1 MKKIIKYMAFILAVF
16 LINISNINAEE
27 YKGVIE
33 KGESIEGVY
42 YYKTRQDTEDVKY
55 PTHEFHE
62 AAYIYRDSINH
73 NIVYCIESWQHLTG
87 ATTNDYRVFNHNV
100 KETNLSDSLI
110 EELNLVAYYGY
121 GYRDDKY
128 DHTSPEWYAVTQA
141 LIWQLQ
147 APNYKHYIT
156 NSISSKTQ
164 SFEYDI
170 QLNELKRLV
179 SYHKFKLT
187 LSNTSMEINTVNED
201 EDKTGNI
208 KFYEID
214 KYDDGIDVSIEGQ
227 KVIIKSLNKAGDFSY
242 TLRRKYNKW
251 NKKMKIY
258 VSDKYQNVLEPG
270 DMEDD
275 VETKKVKVKDYTLNF
290 IVYAL
295 VPQQQNEDKSHVS
308 RSYFI
313 PDVEVAI
320 RVKKDIYDGAGNLV
334 YKKGSIYSTEKS
346 FVGYSS
352 IHVPPGT
359 FELETITNVPG
370 FKSAKKTVEINDE
383 DKSTILVLDMSKFV
397 FNVDK
402 TLEVMQDNGTIS
414 NVPGEN
420 ILFGL
425 YANEDI
431 KNVFGGIFLKKDQL
445 LATFSTNEL
454 GKVHETQS
462 FILPGKYYL
471 KEITELDDYEP
482 NNQKYELTLTYPE
495 EYQDSIELEE
505 IKVENKLK
513 TGKVEITKLDA
524 NKHFPLKN
532 VTYSLYS
539 KDKSLIETKS
549 TNVDGKVNF
558 DVKVG
563 EYFIKENTALDG
575 YLIDDK
581 TYYVKVDHANL
592 NPTYK
597 LLNEKIE
604 NEKEPDKTTEP
615 EIPEC
620 PKEPECPIEPEDPK
634 EEIEKPIENP
644 EDKTEEPGN
653 EEKPI
658 IPEEEEAKEPTD
670 NKVDEE
676 SIQDSNKEEDLIVN
690 VPSTN
695 VYNYFSVLLFLL
707 SIAIISLRS
716 CLKN

>member
-33 KGESIEGVY
+33 KGEPIEGVY
-42 YYKTRQDTEDVKY
+42 YYKTRQDTEEVKY

-87 ATTNDYRVFNHNV
+87 ATTNDYRVYDHNV

-110 EELNLVAYYGY
+110 DELNLVAYYGY
-121 GYRDDKY
+121 GYKDDKY

-147 APNYKHYIT
+147 APNYRHYIT
-156 NSISSKTQ
+156 NSISSTKQ
-164 SFEYDI
+164 SFEYDKKI
-170 QLNELKRLV
+170 NELKKLV
-179 SYHKFKLT
+179 SVHKWNLF
-187 LSNTSMEINTVNED
+187 LSNIDMEINTVE
-201 EDKTGNI
+201 EEEEKTGNL

-214 KYDDGIDVSIEGQ
+214 KYDEGIDVSIEGQ
-227 KVIIKSLNKAGDFSY
+227 KVIIKSLNKAGNFSY
-242 TLRRKYNKW
+242 SLRRKFNKW

-275 VETKKVKVKDYTLNF
+275 VVTKNVKVKDHVLSF

-295 VPQQQNEDKSHVS
+295 VPQQYTEDKRNVS
-308 RSYFI
+308 RSYFF
-313 PDVEVAI
+313 PDVEVTI
-320 RVKKDIYDGAGNLV
+320 KVKKDIYDGAGNLI

-346 FVGYSS
+346 TVGYSN
-352 IHVPPGT
+352 IHVPSGA
-359 FELETITNVPG
+359 FELETITNIPG
-370 FKSAKKTVEINDE
+370 FKSAQKIVEINDKDE
-383 DKSTILVLDMSKFV
+383 STILVLDMSKFV
-397 FNVDK
+397 FNLDK
-402 TLEVMQDNGTIS
+402 TLEVMQDNGTVSHIPGQNIS
-414 NVPGEN
+414 
-420 ILFGL
+420 FGL

-431 KNVFGGIFLKKDQL
+431 KNIFGGTFLKKDQL
-445 LATFSTNEL
+445 LATFNTDEH
-454 GKVHETQS
+454 GKIHKTQS

-471 KEITELDDYEP
+471 KEITELDDYEL
-482 NNQKYELTLTYPE
+482 NNQKYEVTLSYPE

-524 NKHFPLKN
+524 NKHFPLEN

-549 TNVDGKVNF
+549 TNVDGKINF
-558 DVKVG
+558 NVKVG

-575 YLIDDK
+575 YLKDNK
-581 TYYVKVDHANL
+581 TYYIKVDHANL

-604 NEKEPDKTTEP
+604 NEKEPDKPTEP
-615 EIPEC
+615 EIPEE
-620 PKEPECPIEPEDPK
+620 PKDPEEPK
-634 EEIEKPIENP
+634 EEIEKPIEKP
-644 EDKTEEPGN
+644 EDKIEIPEDK
-653 EEKPI
+653 EQPI
-658 IPEEEEAKEPTD
+658 IPEDEDKEPIG
-670 NKVDEE
+670 NRVDEE
-676 SIQDSNKEEDLIVN
+676 PTYDSNEEEGLIVN

-695 VYNYFSVLLFLL
+695 VYNYFSILLFLL
-707 SIAIISLRS
+707 SITIISLRI
-716 CLKN
+716 CLKD